1 MSRLADLKGLIN
13 TLSSQTEPDLEFVF
27 VAENSSAL
35 LQQVRSYASD
45 RGLVGTFLM
54 NEGARGLSE
63 SRNIGAENCR
73 GCIIAMIDDD
83 VMLPETWAASIL
95 KAFEDDHVIGVTGP
109 ALPLWEEEKMD
120 WLPKEFY
127 WLISCTGWGD
137 FQDGQEV
144 RSAAGMNMAFREEA
158 FEITGGLPRGSGFH
172 MPIAEDLAF
181 SLEIK
186 KKTAKRIVYIKEAYV
201 WHRVHSYRFSWPYI
215 ATRSQHIGTSRYLL
229 RARYQIVMDRE
240 TKLLS
245 RMIRNLPKKVG
256 EGQGHSFKL
265 LELQLFVGVNLII
278 GYVSAMLLRRL

>member
-1 MSRLADLKGLIN
+1 MNRLADLKGLMN
-13 TLSSQTEPDLEFVF
+13 SLSSQTEPDLEFVF
-27 VAENSSAL
+27 VAENSNTL

-54 NEGARGLSE
+54 NQGARGLSE

-73 GCIIAMIDDD
+73 GSIIAMIDDD
-83 VMLPETWAASIL
+83 VVLPKTWAASIL

-109 ALPLWEEEKMD
+109 ALPLWEEEKMY
-120 WLPKEFY
+120 WLPEEFY

-158 FEITGGLPRGSGFH
+158 FVITGGLPKGSGFH

-186 KKTAKRIVYIKEAYV
+186 KRTAKRIVYCKEAYV
-201 WHRVHSYRFSWPYI
+201 WHRVHSYRFNWQYI
-215 ATRSQHIGTSRYLL
+215 GARSRHIGTSRYIL
-229 RARYQIVMDRE
+229 RTSYRIEMDRE
-240 TKLLS
+240 SKLLWK
-245 RMIRNLPKKVG
+245 MIQNFPGLLSAVRGKSVKV
-256 EGQGHSFKL
+256 
-265 LELQLFVGVNLII
+265 LELELFVGINLLI
-278 GYVSAMLLRRL
+278 GYASAMFRY